1 MKGSIKMENG
11 KTVGTCHPDYE
22 SEYYKHIEIINNLKK
37 ENAELK
43 KSILGMVIWL
53 FKDKGC

>member
-1 MKGSIKMENG
+1 MENG

-22 SEYYKHIEIINNLKK
+22 SEYYKHIEIINHLKK

-43 KSILGMVIWL
+43 QSILGIVIWL